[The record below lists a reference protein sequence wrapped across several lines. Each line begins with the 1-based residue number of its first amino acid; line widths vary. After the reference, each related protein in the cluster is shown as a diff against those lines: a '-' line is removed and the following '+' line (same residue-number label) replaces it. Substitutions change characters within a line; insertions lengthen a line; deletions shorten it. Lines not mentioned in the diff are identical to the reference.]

1 MAFERIGVVGAGAI
15 GGYLGARLSAAG
27 YPVTLFQRA
36 GKEPGP
42 PPLAVNAKGVVY
54 APSPSL
60 RQTSDPQELAGIN
73 VCLVAVKTLAVPAI
87 AETLSKHLAPSAVV
101 VSFQNGLRA
110 AGVLRAALGDRVVPG
125 IVTYNVYI
133 DELGR
138 RCQATTGKLLAGIAP
153 EPWKRRLTALQTA
166 FRAAGETLELRKDMD
181 RVAAG
186 KLLVNLNNGVCAAT
200 GLGIAASL
208 ADRDARFCYAAC
220 IREGL
225 VQMSRA
231 GMRPASVTAIPP
243 ALLPTVLL
251 LPNWVVTPM
260 ARAVAGVR
268 PEARLSTL
276 QDLDHGR
283 LTEMGD
289 LNGAIVEMAQ
299 ERGDFAPANE
309 VVTGIV
315 REHELRVT
323 SGRAPNYVS
332 PAELRRRVESA
343 FLSARSS
350 SRSVVSQASC
360 ATLDER
366 SMAMGFLPMAWRAS
380 PCGSKRATAVV
391 LGT

>member
-1 MAFERIGVVGAGAI
+1 MVFARSALGRIGVVGVGAI

-42 PPLAVNAKGVVY
+42 VPTAVDADGVVY
-54 APSPSL
+54 VPSNSL
-60 RQTSDPQELAGIN
+60 VQTSDPQNLTDVD
-73 VCLVAVKTLAVPAI
+73 VCLVAVKTSAVAAV
-87 AETLSKHLAPSAVV
+87 AETLSKNLPPSAVV

-133 DELGR
+133 DDHGR

-166 FRAAGETLELRKDMD
+166 FRAAGEKLELRADMD
-181 RVAAG
+181 RVVAG

-208 ADRDARFCYAAC
+208 ADPDARFCYAAC

-225 VQMSRA
+225 VQMRRA

-243 ALLPTVLL
+243 AVLPTVLL
-251 LPNWVVTPM
+251 LPNWVVTRM

-276 QDLDHGR
+276 QDLDRGR
-283 LTEMGD
+283 STEIGD

-299 ERGDFAPANE
+299 QQGGSAPVND
-309 VVTGIV
+309 VVTRIV
-315 REHELRVT
+315 REHERRIA
-323 SGRAPNYVS
+323 SGSAPDYVS

-343 FLSARSS
+343 ALSDRSS
-350 SRSVVSQASC
+350 SRSVVS
-360 ATLDER
+360 
-366 SMAMGFLPMAWRAS
+366 
-380 PCGSKRATAVV
+380 
-391 LGT
+391 